1 MSMSCICLWTASACA
16 QFSDEFGDDANPHA
30 AQWDYTTGTVPSGN
44 FWTGIHNPTTG
55 GNATMPPVFIAD
67 GVDALGNDK
76 AGKLVIQDLNKHPN
90 TNGSL
95 GVGWEATRNNAPF
108 LYREMRSTDNW
119 TATMKIDAQ
128 STGQWSYAP
137 IIARLKGTPPNP
149 VGLGLG
155 DMLHP
160 NESFVAAGRLYGNTF
175 QIRNIINGSGGS
187 GMTRPLPSGTPLWVS
202 LTKIFGDFTAGY
214 SFDGINYEFA
224 SKVTNNMLHQYG
236 EMLQIGPAFM
246 MMGGGEGQVEI
257 DSFSIN
263 TIFIDIFPV
272 SWTGMNGEFGSGEW
286 TDPGNWCCPIPEY
299 PDSKFLE
306 VVFSELEEVM
316 TPVTINN
323 TEDVTVKS
331 IHFRSIHEHQIAGPG
346 KITLESD
353 DLTARIIVEH
363 GAHEIQLDVALGN
376 KAIAFTSPG
385 ATLNFEGPLDFM
397 APGRTL
403 TVNGGG
409 RLNFNNNTDL
419 PTLGSLVNN
428 GHVGGDGRINASLL
442 NAAGG
447 TVSPG
452 TSAGTLTVDGNY
464 TQDAAATLAIELG
477 GTAASEFDALHVGGM
492 ATLNGPL
499 NVTFLDGFVLGPGD
513 SFQILSA
520 ASRVGTFS
528 NTPGNLLSTELGDF
542 AVHYTP
548 TAVVLTP
555 FVGQP
560 IMGDYNNNGRVDAA
574 DYIVWRNQIGTSVPL
589 LNEGASP
596 GTVDQ
601 ADYDFWKTN
610 FGKTASII
618 LHPPAVPEPTTF
630 VLLIMTIAALLAPPS
645 GGKPAKAR

>member
-1 MSMSCICLWTASACA
+1 
-16 QFSDEFGDDANPHA
+16 
-30 AQWDYTTGTVPSGN
+30 
-44 FWTGIHNPTTG
+44 
-55 GNATMPPVFIAD
+55 
-67 GVDALGNDK
+67 
-76 AGKLVIQDLNKHPN
+76 
-90 TNGSL
+90 
-95 GVGWEATRNNAPF
+95 
-108 LYREMRSTDNW
+108 
-119 TATMKIDAQ
+119 
-128 STGQWSYAP
+128 
-137 IIARLKGTPPNP
+137 
-149 VGLGLG
+149 
-155 DMLHP
+155 
-160 NESFVAAGRLYGNTF
+160 
-175 QIRNIINGSGGS
+175 
-187 GMTRPLPSGTPLWVS
+187 
-202 LTKIFGDFTAGY
+202 
-214 SFDGINYEFA
+214 
-224 SKVTNNMLHQYG
+224 
-236 EMLQIGPAFM
+236 
-246 MMGGGEGQVEI
+246 
-257 DSFSIN
+257 
-263 TIFIDIFPV
+263 
-272 SWTGMNGEFGSGEW
+272 
-286 TDPGNWCCPIPEY
+286 
-299 PDSKFLE
+299 
-306 VVFSELEEVM
+306 
-316 TPVTINN
+316 
-323 TEDVTVKS
+323 
-331 IHFRSIHEHQIAGPG
+331 
-346 KITLESD
+346 LESD

-376 KAIAFTSPG
+376 KAIAVTSPG